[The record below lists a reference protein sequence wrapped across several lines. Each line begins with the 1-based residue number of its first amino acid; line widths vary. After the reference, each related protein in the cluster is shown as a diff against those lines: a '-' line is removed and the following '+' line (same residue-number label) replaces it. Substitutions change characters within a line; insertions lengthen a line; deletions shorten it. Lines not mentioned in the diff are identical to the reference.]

1 MNRNIKLLEMTYLII
16 LGVVL
21 VLIIFT
27 PYIIRS
33 GFTFFEEQLS
43 EAAFITLLFF
53 VGFAIFLFYRKE
65 SIKNQNRLALLKQEK
80 GTLESRLNDAFA
92 YIGSVNIQIN
102 EIKSVFSDIRNFP
115 ETKKDFAY
123 ILRFLAEKALSMVNC
138 DWVVLRIIDVG
149 SLKTLRDYA
158 QTRGNI
164 IALKHKISNKDL
176 ATSKTSNE
184 FTVIGSV
191 QDNFCIRTFCIL
203 PPTQLSSDEKVFLQA
218 LVNQLEML
226 FFIFASNYY
235 NNRNKNNR
243 SAPGE
248 SILKNPLDTTGLD
261 DHT

>member
-1 MNRNIKLLEMTYLII
+1 MKRNIKLLELTYLII

-33 GFTFFEEQLS
+33 GFTFFEEQLT
-43 EAAFITLLFF
+43 EAAFITLLFS
-53 VGFAIFLFYRKE
+53 VGFAIFSFYRKE
-65 SIKNQNRLALLKQEK
+65 SLKHQNRLALLKQEK

-92 YIGSVNIQIN
+92 YIGSLNIQVN
-102 EIKSVFSDIRNFP
+102 EIKSVFSDICNFP

-123 ILRFLAEKALSMVNC
+123 ILRFLAEKALCMVNC

-149 SLKTLRDYA
+149 NLKTLRGHA

-164 IALKHKISNKDL
+164 PALKHKISNKDL
-176 ATSKTSNE
+176 AANSTANE
-184 FTVIGSV
+184 FTVISSV
-191 QDNFCIRTFCIL
+191 QDNFRIRTFCIL
-203 PPTQLSSDEKVFLQA
+203 PPTQLSSDEKVFLRA

-235 NNRNKNNR
+235 NNRHKADR
-243 SAPGE
+243 PAPE
-248 SILKNPLDTTGLD
+248 
-261 DHT
+261 

>member
-1 MNRNIKLLEMTYLII
+1 MNRNIKRLELTYLII

-33 GFTFFEEQLS
+33 GFTFLEEQLT
-43 EAAFITLLFF
+43 EAVFITLLFS
-53 VGFAIFLFYRKE
+53 VGYAIFLFYRKE
-65 SIKNQNRLALLKQEK
+65 NIENQNRLALLKQEK

-115 ETKKDFAY
+115 ESKKDFAY
-123 ILRFLAEKALSMVNC
+123 ILQFLAEKALTMVNC

-158 QTRGNI
+158 YTRGNI
-164 IALKHKISNKDL
+164 IALKHNISNKDL
-176 ATSKTSNE
+176 ATNKTSNE
-184 FTVIGSV
+184 FTVISSV
-191 QDNFCIRTFCIL
+191 QENFRIRTFCIL
-203 PPTQLSSDEKVFLQA
+203 PPIDLSRDEKVFLKA

-226 FFIFASNYY
+226 FLIFDSNYY
-235 NNRNKNNR
+235 NNRNKENHMTG
-243 SAPGE
+243 SGVKPG
-248 SILKNPLDTTGLD
+248 
-261 DHT
+261 